1 MQHGALHGCWRYT
14 YHTIFHDI
22 HLTIHKFSLSVSERV
37 SGEDKR
43 EREREGCLHNS
54 DWFLDQV
61 GGRGRRYQVR
71 NFEFSRGFRYS
82 LSLSLSLPLDLR
94 LSVNDIIMEML
105 ITCYGCKTA
114 AARRIIGEPLFLVRG
129 SPPNSLA
136 HYTQF
141 LLLCCL
147 FVVLSYTSSLFVE
160 GLLVK
165 AISCVCVGSHVLAQ

>member
-1 MQHGALHGCWRYT
+1 MLEVYT
-14 YHTIFHDI
+14 HITPSFTIFI
-22 HLTIHKFSLSVSERV
+22 WQYTNSLSPSLKRV

-54 DWFLDQV
+54 DWFLDQIW
-61 GGRGRRYQVR
+61 GRGRRYQVR
-71 NFEFSRGFRYS
+71 NFEIFTRISL
-82 LSLSLSLPLDLR
+82 LSLSLDLR

-114 AARRIIGEPLFLVRG
+114 AARRIIGEPLFVVRG
-129 SPPNSLA
+129 SPPSSLA

-147 FVVLSYTSSLFVE
+147 FVVLSYTSSLFVCR
-160 GLLVK
+160 GL
-165 AISCVCVGSHVLAQ
+165 ACQSNFVCMCWFPHLSQ